1 MSHSEID
8 EQAPIEGLPSANP
21 PDPEALAAEVR
32 WLQEQDRRP
41 AAQRYLAFLKKGG
54 PGYLQSAL
62 TLGGGT
68 AATMLFAGAAF
79 GYGLLWVAPISMLL
93 GVIMMSAVAHQTLST
108 GLRPYQ
114 AMRRYAGPVFA
125 WGFAG
130 GAVISSI
137 IWHFAQYSL
146 GAAVISDMGSAAGV
160 EISHGLGGA
169 IILAIAILWAFAY
182 GKSSTA
188 LRLFESSLKILVWG
202 IVACFG
208 LVVLKTGISNPGAML
223 AGFIPFQFPESTTGV
238 PASTVVVG
246 GLAAAVGAN
255 MLFLYPY
262 SLMARGWGRSHRRL
276 AQFDLMAGM
285 FLPYLLA
292 TALMA
297 IATANTFY
305 YGDLEFTGT
314 RLSPVQ
320 AAQAL
325 GTVVGEGLGRWIF
338 NLGIL
343 GMAVSSIILQM
354 VCCGFVA
361 TEVLGWK
368 FGSKRYRLA
377 CLLPAPGVL
386 GAVLWT
392 DIALWIAVPTTLLC
406 GFMLPVAYVGFIKLQ
421 RNSKYL
427 GNDKPEGSRA
437 IAWTGG
443 MVIATLT
450 LTTFLVWYA
459 VTKGPDFFNRLMS

>member
-1 MSHSEID
+1 MT

-21 PDPEALAAEVR
+21 PDPEDLATEIA
-32 WLQEQDRRP
+32 WLQAQEKRP
-41 AAQRYLAFLKKGG
+41 AIRRYLAFLRKGG

-79 GYGLLWVAPISMLL
+79 GYQLLWVAPISMLL

-108 GLRPYQ
+108 GLRPFP

-125 WGFAG
+125 WGFAA

-146 GAAVISDMGSAAGV
+146 GAAVISDMGAAAGI
-160 EISHGLGGA
+160 EIPHGVGGLMVLTVA
-169 IILAIAILWAFAY
+169 IFWAFAY

-188 LRLFESSLKILVWG
+188 LRLFETSLKILVWG
-202 IVACFG
+202 IVGCFG
-208 LVVLKTGISNPGAML
+208 LVVFKTGIADPGALL
-223 AGFIPFQFPESTTGV
+223 AGFIPFQFPESATGV
-238 PASTVVVG
+238 QASTVVIG

-262 SLMARGWGRSHRRL
+262 SLLARGWGRSHRRL
-276 AQFDLMAGM
+276 AQFDLLAGM
-285 FLPYLLA
+285 ALPYILA
-292 TALMA
+292 TALMV

-305 YGDLEFTGT
+305 FGDLEFSGT

-325 GTVVGEGLGRWIF
+325 GSVVGEGLGRWIF

-354 VCCGFVA
+354 ICCGFVA

-368 FGSKRYRLA
+368 FGSKRYRMA
-377 CLLPAPGVL
+377 CLLPVPGVL

-406 GFMLPVAYVGFIKLQ
+406 GFMLPIAYLGFIKMQ
-421 RNSKYL
+421 RSEAFL
-427 GNDKPEGSRA
+427 GKDKPIGPRGT
-437 IAWTGG
+437 AWLGG
-443 MVIATLT
+443 MVISTLT

-459 VTKGPDFFNRLMS
+459 VTKGPDFFQRLLS